1 MASASGPAARLE
13 EDFQIVRRTYPDVAR
28 SMSTSSSLSS
38 PPAKGEIVNGRHDK
52 TPIEGAASLGLSGAR
67 DWQKELV
74 LRLERLESQQL
85 AACTAQAEQKEEC
98 LSLAAALVEVRRG
111 LAERARADTFGEDAQ
126 LRSDFELKHAHMQTS
141 LSAVQAQCE
150 QTRLQVSELR
160 SEQTAL
166 RERQATRE
174 LRLEVAEEQLQ
185 DVRREMKEEIRRV
198 EEKVGKASKG
208 PPDCAAKIME
218 LATCV
223 DEVARQMQDLKQ
235 DTLAD
240 SALMRTRLEA
250 SSGENHSQE
259 TRLENLEV
267 QQRDEQARFTTESA
281 ALKAR
286 LQALELRLAAAAL
299 EKISAQATSANK
311 AQEQLELRLG
321 RLEAALAG
329 QVSKPLS
336 QGVATTASQ
345 RSASASVSVA
355 SLEDSRSGLAHLVGE
370 MDAEL
375 RVELNSRL
383 RLLTAD
389 LKGEIMADVAA
400 RVANTEAS
408 VGSIEAKLSG
418 ELDKIC
424 EDFRMSLQSLN
435 KAQLVPRV
443 KKLEEQAE
451 RTNLVLAT
459 IQEARGRVPSQPTQA
474 EGRRSLEP
482 RERSQDVEDAK
493 ARQLISTGLRQRLH
507 GLVSALSWTLGQV
520 AEADASPEGLES
532 STSNTGSGG
541 RQLSARRASEGTVLR
556 QRSNAAVSGGSLRP
570 GEREVLEGPCVQAST
585 AAPSQPIPEHKVS
598 RQLSVSQRPELR
610 DSQSATPGG
619 PRSPQRGQA
628 HLRTAQ
634 VPQSQAQQ
642 MQQKMP
648 PANGS
653 YVAAWPDNR
662 AMSLQGTRRPINSVN
677 SSRGGSPP
685 QLSGYGQR
693 SMPGPGQ
700 RPQISASA
708 SPYGGPAN
716 RSAQVMMPRMHAAPG
731 FSTGEPRY
739 VTPAPCAAS
748 RGKRADSFD
757 AFVHAVMSLL

>member
-1 MASASGPAARLE
+1 
-13 EDFQIVRRTYPDVAR
+13 TYPDVAR

-98 LSLAAALVEVRRG
+98 LSLAAALVELRRG

-389 LKGEIMADVAA
+389 LKGEIMAEPRLQCLKRDVAA

-459 IQEARGRVPSQPTQA
+459 IQEARGRVPSQPTQEPEKDLRVPPLSARLSSDRQA

-520 AEADASPEGLES
+520 AADASPEGLES

-610 DSQSATPGG
+610 DSRESATPGG

-642 MQQKMP
+642 MQQKM
-648 PANGS
+648 S
-653 YVAAWPDNR
+653 RLQMAATWLLGLTTGRCPFR
-662 AMSLQGTRRPINSVN
+662 E
-677 SSRGGSPP
+677 RGGP
-685 QLSGYGQR
+685 
-693 SMPGPGQ
+693 
-700 RPQISASA
+700 
-708 SPYGGPAN
+708 
-716 RSAQVMMPRMHAAPG
+716 
-731 FSTGEPRY
+731 STP
-739 VTPAPCAAS
+739 
-748 RGKRADSFD
+748 
-757 AFVHAVMSLL
+757 